1 MHLLNDTVHWLLAGC
16 CGLALLN
23 LAVADYVAG
32 NKTLRITQKPRFYG
46 VITNR
51 TVGIVCLSS
60 KQHLQSTVQW
70 FKASK
75 YDSDKI
81 PIHPGGSIFL
91 RNRNLTENA
100 ILLLTDLSI
109 EDQGVYFCKI
119 NNVSGPGTEVQVA
132 KPINITKALYRS
144 QLKDGLM
151 ILQGLMLAA
160 CIAAYVFRKRTLSET
175 KDSIYEEPEVDHI
188 YEGLAIETCEGDLYE
203 EISVYAHAEGAEAPW
218 E

>member
-1 MHLLNDTVHWLLAGC
+1 MHLIHLSCVCVQQSTAEYTSGVYSWWMPPVYDQTHLDTFVDTFWTMYLLHWLLAGC

-132 KPINITKALYRS
+132 SEYC
-144 QLKDGLM
+144 
-151 ILQGLMLAA
+151 MLWSR
-160 CIAAYVFRKRTLSET
+160 CIQPST
-175 KDSIYEEPEVDHI
+175 PELHKQ
-188 YEGLAIETCEGDLYE
+188 
-203 EISVYAHAEGAEAPW
+203 
-218 E
+218 